1 MLKLYCTY
9 TEVGQAL
16 PDNMDKEIF
25 MKNFDF
31 RRAFGGGGNRLAFT
45 LAEVLITLGII
56 GVVAAVTLPTLVAN
70 YQKKVWVNQL
80 KKASSTLNQGF
91 KSYMAKTGCTDD
103 IVECGFGWS
112 GNDAPAGV
120 FEKNVQDNFKV
131 LTYEDCPYP
140 GGCRKKFASYMV
152 SKSLNPV
159 NYDEKLGADASFAFL
174 LSDGAVFLTV
184 LNYIGYNIIYD
195 VNGMKGPNVYGRD
208 IYEFTLLPDG
218 SVVPW
223 LSSKHLDWLA
233 ASGPEAQELV
243 EAIREEVKNSGCG
256 KYGEIGL
263 PSSDN
268 SSGSDFG
275 STCADRIM
283 QEGWKMNY

>member
-1 MLKLYCTY
+1 MKLLLARNCHSYCCRRY
-9 TEVGQAL
+9 EFRSSL
-16 PDNMDKEIF
+16 PELATRPQ
-25 MKNFDF
+25 F
-31 RRAFGGGGNRLAFT
+31 RNADLHKKVAFT

-70 YQKKVWVNQL
+70 YQKQVWVNQL
-80 KKASSTLNQGF
+80 KKANSTLNQGF

-103 IVECGFGWS
+103 IDACGLEW
-112 GNDAPAGV
+112 NRTAGAL
-120 FEKNVQDNFKV
+120 EKIVQDNFK
-131 LTYEDCPYP
+131 LLEFEECQYP
-140 GGCRKKFASYMV
+140 VGCSKNFASYMV
-152 SKSLNPV
+152 SESLNPV
-159 NYDEKLGADASFAFL
+159 NYSRKLGSFASYAFL
-174 LSDGAVFLTV
+174 LSDGSVFLTDA
-184 LNYIGYNIIYD
+184 NYIGYNIIYD

-223 LSSKHLDWLA
+223 LSSKHLDWLTA
-233 ASGPEAQELV
+233 ASPDSPEIVEEL
-243 EAIREEVKNSGCG
+243 REDVKNSGCG

-263 PSSDN
+263 PSPDN
-268 SSGSDFG
+268 SSGLDGIG